1 MDSKEKKSK
10 FSERLE
16 RLIAGRGYYVVLA
29 VCAVVIGVSVWSMLR
44 SPDETRS
51 GASASAIVAPVPADV
66 PVYEPEDAY
75 VPAQTQ
81 PEPEPTPD
89 TDPAATLE
97 DAAQTAAQDVFVQPV
112 NGTVQRGYSVTAL
125 AYDETMQDWRT
136 HDGVDI
142 EAPEGEKVSAITS
155 GTVSAVFFD
164 DRYGTTVTIDHG
176 NGLICAYAGLQ
187 DVPTVCVGD
196 TVAAGDTIGAVGKS
210 CKCESAQGPHLHLT
224 AMRNGESISPAEL
237 LPALG

>member
-29 VCAVVIGVSVWSMLR
+29 VCALVIGVSVWSMLR

-89 TDPAATLE
+89 ADPAVTLE

-112 NGTVQRGYSVTAL
+112 NGTVQRG
-125 AYDETMQDWRT
+125 
-136 HDGVDI
+136 
-142 EAPEGEKVSAITS
+142 
-155 GTVSAVFFD
+155 
-164 DRYGTTVTIDHG
+164 
-176 NGLICAYAGLQ
+176 
-187 DVPTVCVGD
+187 
-196 TVAAGDTIGAVGKS
+196 
-210 CKCESAQGPHLHLT
+210 
-224 AMRNGESISPAEL
+224 
-237 LPALG
+237 